1 MNLIC
6 IPFAYEENMNS
17 GVNVSIK
24 GKGKIEIYLKNACVA
39 LISAK
44 YYNPDSDVALVT
56 NFGDGIFLKNFCLF
70 LINGRLK

>member
-24 GKGKIEIYLKNACVA
+24 GKGKIEIYLKEC
-39 LISAK
+39 LCGI
-44 YYNPDSDVALVT
+44 D
-56 NFGDGIFLKNFCLF
+56 FG
-70 LINGRLK
+70 

>member
-39 LISAK
+39 LIAS
-44 YYNPDSDVALVT
+44 
-56 NFGDGIFLKNFCLF
+56 
-70 LINGRLK
+70 

>member
-56 NFGDGIFLKNFCLF
+56 NLDFKVVIH
-70 LINGRLK
+70 GRLHFISFAS

>member
-24 GKGKIEIYLKNACVA
+24 
-39 LISAK
+39 AK
-44 YYNPDSDVALVT
+44 SKY
-56 NFGDGIFLKNFCLF
+56 I
-70 LINGRLK
+70 

>member
-24 GKGKIEIYLKNACVA
+24 GKGKIEIYLQNACVA

-44 YYNPDSDVALVT
+44 Y
-56 NFGDGIFLKNFCLF
+56 
-70 LINGRLK
+70 

>member
-24 GKGKIEIYLKNACVA
+24 GK
-39 LISAK
+39 AK
-44 YYNPDSDVALVT
+44 SKY
-56 NFGDGIFLKNFCLF
+56 I
-70 LINGRLK
+70 

>member
-44 YYNPDSDVALVT
+44 YLQSG
-56 NFGDGIFLKNFCLF
+56 FGCCASYKLWQMEYS
-70 LINGRLK
+70 

>member
-24 GKGKIEIYLKNACVA
+24 GKGKIEI
-39 LISAK
+39 
-44 YYNPDSDVALVT
+44 
-56 NFGDGIFLKNFCLF
+56 
-70 LINGRLK
+70 GRCASYKLWQMEYS

>member
-24 GKGKIEIYLKNACVA
+24 GKRQNRNIFKECLCGI
-39 LISAK
+39 
-44 YYNPDSDVALVT
+44 D
-56 NFGDGIFLKNFCLF
+56 FG
-70 LINGRLK
+70 

>member
-1 MNLIC
+1 MHCLKKSKSDKWVKKMNLIC

-56 NFGDGIFLKNFCLF
+56 NFG
-70 LINGRLK
+70 R

>member
-44 YYNPDSDVALVT
+44 YYNPALA
-56 NFGDGIFLKNFCLF
+56 DGIFLKNFCLF

>member
-44 YYNPDSDVALVT
+44 YYNPDSDVALVY
-56 NFGDGIFLKNFCLF
+56 
-70 LINGRLK
+70 

>member
-24 GKGKIEIYLKNACVA
+24 GKGKECLCGI
-39 LISAK
+39 
-44 YYNPDSDVALVT
+44 D
-56 NFGDGIFLKNFCLF
+56 FG
-70 LINGRLK
+70 